1 MKNVSVFETFNYFL
15 IIIRKYIDEY
25 LIILE
30 KINIIPM
37 IFDFQ
42 EIFYSDYKIVN
53 FILVAWVFDVKYY
66 EEK

>member
-42 EIFYSDYKIVN
+42 DIFSSDYKIVN